1 MTDRFGGGPVFGG
14 TLPALIFHDY
24 MTAALAGQPI
34 ADLPG
39 APPEQAA
46 TPPGPR

>member
-1 MTDRFGGGPVFGG
+1 
-14 TLPALIFHDY
+14 

-39 APPEQAA
+39 APPAQAA
-46 TPPGPR
+46 APPGP